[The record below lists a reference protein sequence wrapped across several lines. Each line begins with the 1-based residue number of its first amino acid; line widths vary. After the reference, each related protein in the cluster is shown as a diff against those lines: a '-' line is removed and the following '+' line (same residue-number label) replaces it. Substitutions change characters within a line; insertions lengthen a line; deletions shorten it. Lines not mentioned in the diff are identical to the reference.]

1 MNKHLSILLLVVLL
15 LALAAP
21 AYAQGGTRD
30 GLVSFG
36 QNIVVRTGEI
46 VQGDVVSFG
55 GNIVVETK
63 ARVDGNLVSFGGN
76 IANGGEIAESIVA
89 FGGNVDLLAGSLV
102 RQDVLSFGGN
112 VNKADG
118 ATVMGNVNSGMV
130 FGFRGGSSGPRVELP
145 GTLGTRGLGNNL
157 LWSLLASIFK
167 AILTV
172 LVLVALVM
180 IIVALFPQP
189 VEGVKETLVAQP
201 LPSLGVGCL
210 TYLAAA
216 ALTIPLLITCIGPFL
231 MWPVIFVVSVFGLAA
246 LGLWVGERVTTGI
259 KTRQT
264 TPLLAAAMGTFL
276 IVAVLAAIDVVPF
289 VSCFGWIF
297 WLLVASLSLGAVI
310 LHKFGAP
317 RPGGGSLP
325 MPPAAPAL
333 VAPIAPTPPV
343 SSAMEPIAPEPPA
356 AEPPVAPPAA

>member
-1 MNKHLSILLLVVLL
+1 MNKYLSTLLLVVLL

-36 QNIVVRTGEI
+36 QNIVVRSGEI

-118 ATVMGNVNSGMV
+118 ATVMGNVNSGTV
-130 FGFRGGSSGPRVELP
+130 FNFRGRTRIIEVRP
-145 GTLGTRGLGNNL
+145 LGDNL
-157 LWSLLASIFK
+157 LVGIFMSIFK
-167 AILTV
+167 AILTI

-216 ALTIPLLITCIGPFL
+216 ALTIPLLITCIGNFL

-264 TPLLAAAMGTFL
+264 TPLLAAAMGTLL

-317 RPGGGSLP
+317 LPGGGSAP

-333 VAPIAPTPPV
+333 VAPIAPAPPV
-343 SSAMEPIAPEPPA
+343 SSAMEPVAPEPPA